1 MSSSTEPDDRP
12 HEEAA
17 WRFLS
22 NHSQVLLCID
32 RDPNVRLRDVAATVG
47 ITERAVQRIV
57 GDLVESG
64 YVNVERVGRRN
75 HYTVNR
81 GVAMRHPAQTNT
93 EIGELLDLLVDDAG
107 PSPAGP

>member
-1 MSSSTEPDDRP
+1 MSSGNEPERP
-12 HEEAA
+12 DGDASA

-32 RDPNVRLRDVAATVG
+32 RDPNVRLRDVAETVG

-64 YVNVERVGRRN
+64 YLNIERIGRRN
-75 HYTVNR
+75 HYTVTR
-81 GVAMRHPAQTNT
+81 GAVMRHPAQTNT
-93 EIGELLDLLVDDAG
+93 EIGELLDLLTEDAG
-107 PSPAGP
+107 PGTGA